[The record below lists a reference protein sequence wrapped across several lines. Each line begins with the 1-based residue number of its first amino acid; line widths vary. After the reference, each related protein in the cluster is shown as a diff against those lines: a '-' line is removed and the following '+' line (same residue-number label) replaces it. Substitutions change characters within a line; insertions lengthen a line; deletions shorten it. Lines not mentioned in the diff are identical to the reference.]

1 MCLGSQSQ
9 DALTHSAGLQ
19 CGDTAVNKTEER
31 LCPSGANVLKG
42 GEGQCPNERIMHQG
56 IRRALK
62 GNKALGDDIEN
73 ETYGEK
79 EGKEPYGE
87 KEEQVLGGGN
97 SRGCEEARGAAAGR
111 ARGSDPEP
119 ERHTSSRA
127 LLGTRP
133 AGQSTRA
140 LTRATSTTGKRLPQ
154 THVLSTRQG
163 DLRVAHILQ
172 CGSNFRR
179 GRGAYGPCP
188 VQSLCSLCP

>member
-1 MCLGSQSQ
+1 M
-9 DALTHSAGLQ
+9 
-19 CGDTAVNKTEER
+19 NKTDER
-31 LCPSGANVLKG
+31 LCPSGVNVLKG
-42 GEGQCPNERIMHQG
+42 GDGQCPNEHIMRQG

-62 GNKALGDDIEN
+62 GNKALGDDTEN
-73 ETYGEK
+73 ETS
-79 EGKEPYGE
+79 GE
-87 KEEQVLGGGN
+87 KEEQIPGGGN

-119 ERHTSSRA
+119 ERQTTSRA

-140 LTRATSTTGKRLPQ
+140 LTRATPTTGKRLPQ

-179 GRGAYGPCP
+179 GRRAYGPSP
-188 VQSLCSLCP
+188 VGSLCYHGRREGRLPLTFSGLKSGG